1 MHSALSE
8 RLPRG
13 SPRAD
18 PKVRAPWEASS
29 PVATSPAGPGRPS
42 QPLGGGSWPN
52 SPLLLIG
59 AFKLP
64 KAPAPMEPL
73 HRPGPSFQA
82 GEMQSEPKSPLS
94 FTQSRWGR
102 KTPRR
107 ISVLSEALPGS
118 PARNS
123 L

>member
-1 MHSALSE
+1 MHSALSD
-8 RLPRG
+8 RLPMG

-18 PKVRAPWEASS
+18 PKIRAPREASS

-42 QPLGGGSWPN
+42 QQLGRGSWPN
-52 SPLLLIG
+52 SPLLLVG

-94 FTQSRWGR
+94 FTQSSWGGKR
-102 KTPRR
+102 PRR
-107 ISVLSEALPGS
+107 ISVLSEVLPGI
-118 PARNS
+118 PDQNS